1 MDTEE
6 TKQDACSN
14 YLNEI
19 DLDPT
24 VDEYTAANVSLHCI
38 ADKKMTVKFNPG
50 MYIIEQSVSEST
62 WRPVK
67 VITGSV
73 ATFTNLTA
81 GTDYRFRFY
90 EITEDGILRPEM
102 TDWFSTY
109 EADYIPLQVKNIS
122 VLALEVDENNGRSLL
137 AEVAFE
143 PAKDR
148 NCNYEVLLWDGELYY
163 MHYRLDKE
171 TDFQFKTVCLAFDKN
186 YSVSVISVNGDNRKD
201 TVDTKFVPIP
211 SCLEYYNNLTIC
223 APAGV
228 EGLQAEHRHLYDQFY
243 DLNVV
248 WDEPHLEP
256 DNYTIEVTEAND
268 TLLVTDNVPGN
279 QTEIFFP
286 NVKLGSHYIVNII
299 AESLGGVSV
308 LTTIEK
314 DIVNEYARV
323 NKSYRELIIG
333 VTMSITIAILVGMIY
348 LQYYKQKNKH
358 FSVECARFESF
369 GQKDQPIETTTKLL
383 HKDYES
389 EFNNIPLVH
398 DKFELSPKL
407 LKLNNILGSGA
418 YGIVRLGSLEDKFGN
433 TTNVAVKMLKENPS
447 MEDVQNFHKEIL
459 IMKFAGQHPNIV
471 SLIGCCLLYKKPVLV
486 VEYCCKGDLQTY
498 LRKIWQSMVCVAF
511 NYRARLKCGEDSL
524 TDNGTEYRTNNSDGK
539 QQNDQNIRGIAN
551 RLYDIQQDVEQLT
564 ETVTA
569 SDLLNF
575 ARQITTGMECLSSNR
590 IIHRDL
596 AARNILVC
604 ADGIVKISD
613 FGLSR
618 DVYQENLYRK
628 QGNGKLPLKWI
639 AIEALTHQVYTT
651 QSDVWS
657 FGILLW
663 EIVTMGAHPYP
674 GIPTNVVLKLLKTGY
689 RMERPSS
696 CSEELY
702 DVMFCCWN
710 TRPQNRPTF
719 TQLKESLDKLL
730 FHQSE
735 NKYLNMDEILYDDQD
750 QYRILKK

>member
-1 MDTEE
+1 MMAYRSLTSGGFMIGFWNACALERGC
-6 TKQDACSN
+6 TKQ
-14 YLNEI
+14 
-19 DLDPT
+19 
-24 VDEYTAANVSLHCI
+24 
-38 ADKKMTVKFNPG
+38 
-50 MYIIEQSVSEST
+50 T
-62 WRPVK
+62 WCRMVLEDQ
-67 VITGSV
+67 ITGSV

-143 PAKDR
+143 PAK
-148 NCNYEVLLWDGELYY
+148 
-163 MHYRLDKE
+163 
-171 TDFQFKTVCLAFDKN
+171 
-186 YSVSVISVNGDNRKD
+186 
-201 TVDTKFVPIP
+201 
-211 SCLEYYNNLTIC
+211 

-498 LRKIWQSMVCVAF
+498 LRKP
-511 NYRARLKCGEDSL
+511 KKL
-524 TDNGTEYRTNNSDGK
+524 TD
-539 QQNDQNIRGIAN
+539 
-551 RLYDIQQDVEQLT
+551 RLQ
-564 ETVTA
+564 
-569 SDLLNF
+569 
-575 ARQITTGMECLSSNR
+575 ECLSSNR

-651 QSDVWS
+651 QSDV
-657 FGILLW
+657 
-663 EIVTMGAHPYP
+663 
-674 GIPTNVVLKLLKTGY
+674 
-689 RMERPSS
+689 
-696 CSEELY
+696 Y